1 MLRITCVASDGEQRT
16 VKVEGRIAG
25 EYVLELSRVA
35 RAALEKGSRIAL
47 DLSQVEF
54 VDYGGVALLRSL
66 RVRGV
71 TLVECSSFISSLV
84 DGGTE

>member
-1 MLRITCVASDGEQRT
+1 MLRITCVASDKEPRT

-35 RAALEKGSRIAL
+35 RAAMEKSSRIAL

-54 VDYGGVALLRSL
+54 VDHGGVALLRSL
-66 RVRGV
+66 RERGV
-71 TLVECSSFISSLV
+71 TFVNCSSFVSSLV
-84 DGGTE
+84 DGGIE